1 MDLQKAFDAGF
12 DAVKRYVDDIIDQV
26 EERLI
31 ALEKRAPERGEPGP
45 AGEPGA
51 DGARGADGVGLA
63 DIVRDADGN
72 LIAVMSDGRT
82 KAIGNIAVRDGK
94 DGDPGEKGDAGPTGA
109 GVSDIDV
116 ELVEEGRTA
125 VFRFTVGD
133 VEHAFEVALPEGPA
147 GRDGANGRDADVDA
161 VRAMIDE
168 AVARAVEAIPVP
180 KDGKDADPEAV
191 RAMVDEAVGAAVTAA
206 VAAMPAPVA
215 AEDVLPALEK
225 RVDEFLAAIPAP
237 KDGAPGPEGP
247 AGRDGAPGRDGLDV
261 KDLFRA
267 DGGRLVAVM
276 SDGTVK
282 DLGVIQGND
291 GVPGK
296 DGEPGRDGRDGRD
309 GVDGVGFDDLDLVED
324 DDGLKLRFVRGDNIK
339 EFPLPVVVDRGIYR
353 EGVTFRKGSGATY
366 GGSYWIARED
376 TSSKPGTDNTWRL
389 AVKAGRDGKSV
400 PTAAPQEEKQ
410 PIRLR

>member
-26 EERLI
+26 EGRLI

-45 AGEPGA
+45 AGAP
-51 DGARGADGVGLA
+51 GADGVGLA

-94 DGDPGEKGDAGPTGA
+94 DGAPGEKGDAGPAGA

-116 ELVEEGRTA
+116 EIVEEGRTA

-147 GRDGANGRDADVDA
+147 GRDGANG
-161 VRAMIDE
+161 
-168 AVARAVEAIPVP
+168 
-180 KDGKDADPEAV
+180 KDADPEVV
-191 RAMVDEAVGAAVTAA
+191 RTMVDEAVGDAVTAA
-206 VAAMPAPVA
+206 VAAIPAPVA

-247 AGRDGAPGRDGLDV
+247 AGRDGSPGRDGLDV

-291 GVPGK
+291 GAPGK
-296 DGEPGRDGRDGRD
+296 DGEPGRDGKDGRD
-309 GVDGVGFDDLDLVED
+309 GLDGVGFDDLDLVED
-324 DDGLKLRFVRGDNIK
+324 NDGLKLRFVRGDNVK

-400 PTAAPQEEKQ
+400 PASSPQEEKQ